1 MTSLRTPPTVGTAPS
16 DPRDD
21 APGRAPSPG
30 DRRRAASPRRGHG
43 PRRRSGPVGRSLRTL
58 TLAGLT
64 VVFLYP
70 FAWLV
75 SASLKPS
82 EQVFDNKL
90 LPKTLQWRNYVE
102 IWDAVP
108 LLTWVVNS
116 VVVTLAAAVAV
127 TVSSAVVAF
136 GFAYFR
142 FPGRDL
148 LFGLVIATM
157 MLPAVVLMV
166 PQYLIWNW
174 LHLAS
179 SQIPLWAPNLFGS
192 AFYIFLLRQF
202 FLGLPRELFDAAR
215 IDGANYWTMFWRIAA
230 PLCRPA
236 LIVTFIFE
244 IQAAWTDLVR
254 PLIYLRDPELYTVPR
269 GLKAVLDQF
278 GEGGEMRWEIVC
290 AASVIVTVPMILVFF
305 LGQRHFTSG
314 IATTGRKG

>member
-1 MTSLRTPPTVGTAPS
+1 MTGLTTLP
-16 DPRDD
+16 
-21 APGRAPSPG
+21 PGRDGERPADTGAPAG
-30 DRRRAASPRRGHG
+30 TGTRRARPARAGGARGS
-43 PRRRSGPVGRSLRTL
+43 RGRVARPLRWIAL
-58 TLAGLT
+58 TGAT
-64 VVFLYP
+64 VVFVYP
-70 FAWLV
+70 FLWLI

-82 EQVFDNKL
+82 EHVFDNAL
-90 LPKTLQWRNYVE
+90 IPDSWQFENYTR
-102 IWDAVP
+102 IWEEVQ
-108 LLTWVVNS
+108 LLTWLGNS
-116 VVVTLAAAVAV
+116 AAVTLAAAVAA
-127 TVSSAVVAF
+127 TASSAIVAF

-142 FPGRDL
+142 FPGRNA

-157 MLPAVVLMV
+157 MLPAVVTMV

-202 FLGLPRELFDAAR
+202 FLGLPRELFEAAR
-215 IDGANYWTMFWRIAA
+215 LDGASHFGMFWRIAV

-236 LIVTFIFE
+236 LVVTFVFE
-244 IQAAWTDLVR
+244 VQAAWTDLVR
-254 PLIYLRDPELYTVPR
+254 PLIYLRDPDLYTVPR

-290 AASVIVTVPMILVFF
+290 AASVVVTLPMILVFF
-305 LGQRHFTSG
+305 LGQRYFVSG

>member
-1 MTSLRTPPTVGTAPS
+1 MTRPTSPTLPAPQDTGRRPARPAPVRDRPGGGRPRT
-16 DPRDD
+16 
-21 APGRAPSPG
+21 
-30 DRRRAASPRRGHG
+30 RRG
-43 PRRRSGPVGRSLRTL
+43 PVSRVVRLLLLGG
-58 TLAGLT
+58 AT

-70 FAWLV
+70 FVWLI

-82 EQVFDNKL
+82 DQVFDNKL
-90 LPKTLQWRNYVE
+90 IPDTWQFSNYVE
-102 IWDAVP
+102 IWAAVP
-108 LLTWVVNS
+108 LLTWVGNS
-116 VVVTLAAAVAV
+116 VAVTLAAAGAA

-142 FPGRDL
+142 FPGRNV

-215 IDGANYWTMFWRIAA
+215 IDGASYWTMFWRIAV

-236 LIVTFIFE
+236 LVVTFIFE
-244 IQAAWTDLVR
+244 VQAAWTDLVR

>member
-1 MTSLRTPPTVGTAPS
+1 MTQLTMRPGTDTVAEPGSTPAP
-16 DPRDD
+16 R
-21 APGRAPSPG
+21 PGRRTRSRADDGTP
-30 DRRRAASPRRGHG
+30 RRILRALGLLAAS
-43 PRRRSGPVGRSLRTL
+43 
-58 TLAGLT
+58 

-70 FAWLV
+70 FLWLV

-82 EQVFDNKL
+82 EDVFDNVL
-90 LPKTLQWRNYVE
+90 IPDVWQWANYSE
-102 IWDAVP
+102 IWTAVP
-108 LLTWVVNS
+108 LLTWIGNS
-116 VVVTLAAAVAV
+116 VLVTLAAAVTV

-142 FPGRDL
+142 FPGRDA
-148 LFGLVIATM
+148 LFALVIGTM
-157 MLPAVVLMV
+157 MLPAVVTMV

-202 FLGLPRELFDAAR
+202 FLGLPRELFEAAR
-215 IDGANYWTMFWRIAA
+215 VDGAGYWTLFWRIAA

-290 AASVIVTVPMILVFF
+290 AASLVVTLPMIIAFF
-305 LGQRHFTSG
+305 VCQRHFTDG
-314 IATTGRKG
+314 IATTGSKS